1 MPSTRTP
8 ELTTDRA
15 LLLEYA
21 LYLRIERG
29 LQPTSVEAYAR
40 DLGQFAEHLE
50 RSRDG
55 VLTGASE
62 EDVRLLLEGLR
73 ANGVESRSIAR
84 KLSALRGFYRWLLV
98 DARIDRDPTMN
109 LESPSSWKV
118 LPKSL
123 AEGDVSEM
131 LGQLGAAAQ
140 AGDADPVALRD
151 HAILELLYAGGLRVG
166 EICALRV
173 EDLRLDTGYAQ
184 VRGKGDKERMV
195 PLGRAA
201 VEALERYVTAGRP
214 ALQQAARSRVMGHA
228 RTLFLNIRGRP
239 LTRQWVWQM
248 VRDAGR
254 LQATKASPHML
265 RHSYATHMVEHGAD
279 LRSVQTLLGHADIA
293 TTQVYTQVAL
303 GRLKAVHRA
312 HHPRGKRRSK
322 EMVREAGDE

>member
-8 ELTTDRA
+8 EPTTDRA
-15 LLLEYA
+15 LLLEYG

-40 DLGQFAEHLE
+40 DLSQFAEHLE
-50 RSRDG
+50 RSREG
-55 VLTGASE
+55 VLTGATE

-131 LGQLGAAAQ
+131 LGRLGAAAQ
-140 AGDADPVALRD
+140 AGDADHVALRD

-166 EICALRV
+166 EICALRA
-173 EDLRLDTGYAQ
+173 EDLRLDIGYAQ
-184 VRGKGDKERMV
+184 VRG
-195 PLGRAA
+195 
-201 VEALERYVTAGRP
+201 
-214 ALQQAARSRVMGHA
+214 
-228 RTLFLNIRGRP
+228 
-239 LTRQWVWQM
+239 
-248 VRDAGR
+248 
-254 LQATKASPHML
+254 
-265 RHSYATHMVEHGAD
+265 
-279 LRSVQTLLGHADIA
+279 
-293 TTQVYTQVAL
+293 
-303 GRLKAVHRA
+303 
-312 HHPRGKRRSK
+312 
-322 EMVREAGDE
+322 